1 MLNQGKIEI
10 NQLNSEFYSKH
21 NKSFDKSRKDNFW
34 KGFENV
40 KKYLKND
47 QKILDLGCGNG
58 RFLEF
63 LMQNHTKFEYLG
75 VDNSSDFII
84 KNTQNYPAQKFIE
97 VDIVSDLGQII
108 NKYDLVTIF
117 GVTHHI
123 PSYEYRMEWFQK
135 LREILNIEG
144 VLVLSFWEFN
154 FDKADKDFKP
164 NFYQIEKNDYFLGWK
179 GDFSSHRY
187 CHYFD
192 QEEIEEIKKI
202 LSNFRVLEE
211 YSLDDNRY
219 LILKKER

>member
-1 MLNQGKIEI
+1 MLNQGNIEI

-21 NKSFDKSRKDNFW
+21 NESFDKSRKDNFW

-63 LMQNHTKFEYLG
+63 LRQNQTKFDYLG
-75 VDNSSDFII
+75 VDNSSDFIT
-84 KNTQNYPAQKFIE
+84 KNTQNYQNYEFIE
-97 VDIVSDLGQII
+97 MDIVSDLGQII
-108 NKYDLVTIF
+108 NKYDLVTLF

-123 PSYEYRMEWFQK
+123 PSYEYRMEWFHK
-135 LREILNIEG
+135 LGEILNIDG

-154 FDKADKDFKP
+154 FAKADKDFKP